1 MMKKS
6 RIFAVLAAMAIEL
19 VFFGCKAEIE
29 TEYVDKTYAEAVTFT
44 AEDAGEAGV
53 KVAMA
58 SKTEGAAIYY
68 TTDGTEPTENS
79 EKYTE
84 AVTFGKDT
92 VVKAF
97 AVKKGIE
104 NSPVSVA
111 NVSIKTKTVEVEK
124 TVEIEKVYAEA
135 VTFTAE
141 DAEEAGVKVAMASK
155 TEGAAIYYT
164 TDGTEP
170 TENSEKY
177 TEAVTFGKDTVVK
190 AFAVKEGIEN
200 SPVSVANVSIKTKT
214 ITEKI
219 YVCAKCQKEYAT
231 AQEAIDCCSEKTDT
245 TETASFS
252 VGSVV
257 KIDGLDYT
265 VVSNTIT
272 ENSGSARSVAAEI
285 GGAALTTL
293 KAIEKTKEYAEKT
306 FGKNVLLLRVAGKVV
321 VKYGTVPEFTELK
334 KNIVPAVIPNGY
346 TELDFFE
353 ETKPIDPNYFY
364 SDTFLV
370 LGKEDLTDRLGFIKE
385 QWHSKYYVNFI
396 DSENNSVA
404 FEDALKA
411 MNFVL
416 IRNYMPNQFK
426 SYDKNNLL
434 LNCYTFD
441 KDQQFVAY
449 NETFKESNYYSVN
462 KTEIPKPAF
471 IVTDSYKNNVL
482 RKKTFSL
489 MAVYGSED
497 TKCGIKYSISP
508 KTSDGNTTYK
518 VVINVGSDN
527 NVYTKTIR
535 PSEFDENG
543 KYEGGSINLES
554 EAYKTKITKNENAT
568 HYDDETLPYTAEIRQ
583 NIPVEFVLSDD
594 GAVDFGESVYNWGR
608 RWRDVIIEQNPEQAA
623 VYPYY

>member
-58 SKTEGAAIYY
+58 SKTEGAVIYY
-68 TTDGTEPTENS
+68 TTDGTEPTE
-79 EKYTE
+79 K
-84 AVTFGKDT
+84 
-92 VVKAF
+92 
-97 AVKKGIE
+97 
-104 NSPVSVA
+104 
-111 NVSIKTKTVEVEK
+111 
-124 TVEIEKVYAEA
+124 
-135 VTFTAE
+135 
-141 DAEEAGVKVAMASK
+141 
-155 TEGAAIYYT
+155 
-164 TDGTEP
+164 
-170 TENSEKY
+170 SEKY

-214 ITEKI
+214 ITEKV
-219 YVCAKCQKEYAT
+219 YVCAKCQKEYGT
-231 AQEAIDCCSEKTDT
+231 AQEAIDCEKTDT

-257 KIDGLDYT
+257 KVDGLDYI

-272 ENSGSARSVAAEI
+272 ENSGSTASVI
-285 GGAALTTL
+285 AALTTL
-293 KAIEKTKEYAEKT
+293 ESIKKTKEYAEKT
-306 FGKNVLLLRVAGKVV
+306 FGKNVLLIRVAGKVV
-321 VKYGTVPEFTELK
+321 VKHGTVPEFTELK

-346 TELDFFE
+346 SESDFFAE
-353 ETKPIDPNYFY
+353 SKETTPHYFY
-364 SDTFLV
+364 SDNFLV
-370 LGKEDLTDRLGFIKE
+370 LGKEDLTDRLGFIKG
-385 QWHSKYYVNFI
+385 QWHSKYYANFI

-411 MNFVL
+411 MNFIL
-416 IRNYMPNQFK
+416 IRNYMPNEFK

-434 LNCYTFD
+434 LNCYAFD
-441 KDQQFVAY
+441 EKQQFVEY
-449 NETFKESNYYSVN
+449 YETCKESNYYSVN
-462 KTEIPKPAF
+462 KTESPKPAF
-471 IVTDSYKNNVL
+471 IVKDIYENNVV
-482 RKKTFSL
+482 RKKTFNL

-497 TKCGIKYSISP
+497 TSSGIKYSISP
-508 KTSDGNTTYK
+508 KTSGGNTTYK
-518 VVINVGSDN
+518 VVINVGSDK

-594 GAVDFGESVYNWGR
+594 GTVDFGESVYNWGK

>member
-44 AEDAGEAGV
+44 AEDAGDAGV

-58 SKTEGAAIYY
+58 TKTEGAAIYY

-79 EKYTE
+79 ERYTE

-104 NSPVSVA
+104 NSP
-111 NVSIKTKTVEVEK
+111 I
-124 TVEIEKVYAEA
+124 
-135 VTFTAE
+135 
-141 DAEEAGVKVAMASK
+141 
-155 TEGAAIYYT
+155 
-164 TDGTEP
+164 
-170 TENSEKY
+170 
-177 TEAVTFGKDTVVK
+177 
-190 AFAVKEGIEN
+190 
-200 SPVSVANVSIKTKT
+200 SVANVSIKTKT
-214 ITEKI
+214 ITEKV
-219 YVCAKCQKEYAT
+219 YLCTKCQKEYAT

-245 TETASFS
+245 TENASFS

-257 KIDGLDYT
+257 KVDGLDYI

-272 ENSGSARSVAAEI
+272 ENSGSTASVI
-285 GGAALTTL
+285 AALTTL
-293 KAIEKTKEYAEKT
+293 ESIKKTKEYAEKN
-306 FGKNVLLLRVAGKVV
+306 FGKNVLLIRVAGKVR

-334 KNIVPAVIPNGY
+334 KNVVPAVIPNGY
-346 TELDFFE
+346 TESDFFE
-353 ETKPIDPNYFY
+353 ETKPISPHYFY
-364 SDTFLV
+364 CDTFLV

-385 QWHSKYYVNFI
+385 QWLAKYYANFI

-416 IRNYMPNQFK
+416 IRNYMPNEFK

-441 KDQQFVAY
+441 KDQQFVQY
-449 NETFKESNYYSVN
+449 YETCKESNYYSVN

-471 IVTDSYKNNVL
+471 IVKESNVW
-482 RKKTFSL
+482 RKKTFNL

-508 KTSDGNTTYK
+508 KTSGGNTTYN
-518 VVINVGSDN
+518 VVINVGSDK

-594 GAVDFGESVYNWGR
+594 GTVDFGESVYNWGR

>member
-6 RIFAVLAAMAIEL
+6 RIFAVFAAMAIEL

-29 TEYVDKTYAEAVTFT
+29 TEYVDKTYAGAVTFT
-44 AEDAGEAGV
+44 AEDAGDAGV

-68 TTDGTEPTENS
+68 TADGTEPTEKS

-92 VVKAF
+92 VLKAF

-111 NVSIKTKTVEVEK
+111 NVSIKTKT
-124 TVEIEKVYAEA
+124 
-135 VTFTAE
+135 
-141 DAEEAGVKVAMASK
+141 
-155 TEGAAIYYT
+155 
-164 TDGTEP
+164 
-170 TENSEKY
+170 
-177 TEAVTFGKDTVVK
+177 
-190 AFAVKEGIEN
+190 
-200 SPVSVANVSIKTKT
+200 
-214 ITEKI
+214 ITEKV

-231 AQEAIDCCSEKTDT
+231 AQEAIDCCSEKKDT

-306 FGKNVLLLRVAGKVV
+306 FGKNVLLIRVAGKVV
-321 VKYGTVPEFTELK
+321 VKHGTVPEFTELK

-346 TELDFFE
+346 KESDFFE
-353 ETKPIDPNYFY
+353 ESKAISSHYSY

-370 LGKEDLTDRLGFIKE
+370 LGKEDLTERLGFIKE
-385 QWHSKYYVNFI
+385 QWHLKFYANFI

-416 IRNYMPNQFK
+416 IRNYMPNEFK

-434 LNCYTFD
+434 LNCYVFNE
-441 KDQQFVAY
+441 KQQFVEY
-449 NETFKESNYYSVN
+449 YETCKESNYYSIN

-471 IVTDSYKNNVL
+471 IVNEKYENNVL
-482 RKKTFSL
+482 RKKTFNL
-489 MAVYGSED
+489 MSVYGSED
-497 TKCGIKYSISP
+497 TSCGIKYSISP
-508 KTSDGNTTYK
+508 KTSGSNTIYK
-518 VVINVGSDN
+518 VCINVGSDKD
-527 NVYTKTIR
+527 VYTKTIG
-535 PSEFDENG
+535 PSGFDENG

-594 GAVDFGESVYNWGR
+594 GTVDFGESVYNWGK
-608 RWRDVIIEQNPEQAA
+608 RWRDVIIEQKPEQAA

>member
-6 RIFAVLAAMAIEL
+6 RIFAVFAAMAIEL
-19 VFFGCKAEIE
+19 VFFGCKEEIE
-29 TEYVDKTYAEAVTFT
+29 TEYVDKTYAGAVTFT
-44 AEDAGEAGV
+44 AEDAGEEGV

-68 TTDGTEPTENS
+68 TADGTEPTEKS

-92 VVKAF
+92 VVKAV

-111 NVSIKTKTVEVEK
+111 NVSIKTKT
-124 TVEIEKVYAEA
+124 
-135 VTFTAE
+135 
-141 DAEEAGVKVAMASK
+141 
-155 TEGAAIYYT
+155 
-164 TDGTEP
+164 
-170 TENSEKY
+170 
-177 TEAVTFGKDTVVK
+177 
-190 AFAVKEGIEN
+190 
-200 SPVSVANVSIKTKT
+200 
-214 ITEKI
+214 ITEKV

-306 FGKNVLLLRVAGKVV
+306 FGKNVLLIRVAGKVV
-321 VKYGTVPEFTELK
+321 VKHGTLPEFTELK

-346 TELDFFE
+346 KESDFFE
-353 ETKPIDPNYFY
+353 ESKETTPHYFY
-364 SDTFLV
+364 SDNFLV

-385 QWHSKYYVNFI
+385 QWHSKYYANFI

-411 MNFVL
+411 MNFIL
-416 IRNYMPNQFK
+416 IRNYMPNEFK

-434 LNCYTFD
+434 LNCYAFD
-441 KDQQFVAY
+441 EKQQLVEY
-449 NETFKESNYYSVN
+449 YETCKESNYYSVN
-462 KTEIPKPAF
+462 KTENPKPAF
-471 IVTDSYKNNVL
+471 IVKDIYENNVV
-482 RKKTFSL
+482 RKKTFNL

-497 TKCGIKYSISP
+497 TSSGIKYSISP
-508 KTSDGNTTYK
+508 KTSGGNTIYK
-518 VVINVGSDN
+518 VCINVGSDK
-527 NVYTKTIR
+527 NVYTKTIG
-535 PSEFDENG
+535 PSGFDENG

-554 EAYKTKITKNENAT
+554 EDYKTKITKNENAT

-594 GAVDFGESVYNWGR
+594 GTVDFGESVYNWGK
-608 RWRDVIIEQNPEQAA
+608 RWRDVIIEQKPEQAA

>member
-6 RIFAVLAAMAIEL
+6 RMFAVLAAIAIGL
-19 VFFGCKAEIE
+19 AVFGCKTEIE

-44 AEDAGEAGV
+44 AEDAGEV
-53 KVAMA
+53 
-58 SKTEGAAIYY
+58 
-68 TTDGTEPTENS
+68 
-79 EKYTE
+79 
-84 AVTFGKDT
+84 
-92 VVKAF
+92 
-97 AVKKGIE
+97 
-104 NSPVSVA
+104 
-111 NVSIKTKTVEVEK
+111 
-124 TVEIEKVYAEA
+124 
-135 VTFTAE
+135 
-141 DAEEAGVKVAMASK
+141 GVKVAMASK

-200 SPVSVANVSIKTKT
+200 SSVSVANVSIKTKT
-214 ITEKI
+214 ITEKV

-257 KIDGLDYT
+257 KVDGLDYI

-272 ENSGSARSVAAEI
+272 ENSGSTASVI
-285 GGAALTTL
+285 AALTTL
-293 KAIEKTKEYAEKT
+293 DSIKKTKEYAEKT
-306 FGKNVLLLRVAGKVV
+306 FGKNVLLIRVAGKVA
-321 VKYGTVPEFTELK
+321 VKHGTVPEFTELK

-346 TELDFFE
+346 SESDFFAE
-353 ETKPIDPNYFY
+353 SKETTPHYFY
-364 SDTFLV
+364 SDNFLV

-385 QWHSKYYVNFI
+385 QWHSKYYANFI

-411 MNFVL
+411 MNFIL
-416 IRNYMPNQFK
+416 IRNYMPNEFK

-434 LNCYTFD
+434 LNCYAFD
-441 KDQQFVAY
+441 EKQQFVEY
-449 NETFKESNYYSVN
+449 YETCKESNYYSVN
-462 KTEIPKPAF
+462 KTESPKPAF
-471 IVTDSYKNNVL
+471 IVKDIYENNVV
-482 RKKTFSL
+482 RKKTFNL

-497 TKCGIKYSISP
+497 TSSGIKYSISP
-508 KTSDGNTTYK
+508 KTSGGNTTYK

-535 PSEFDENG
+535 PSEFDANG

-554 EAYKTKITKNENAT
+554 EAYKIKITKNENAT

-583 NIPVEFVLSDD
+583 NIPVEFVLNDD
-594 GAVDFGESVYNWGR
+594 GTVDFGESVYNWGR

>member
-53 KVAMA
+53 KVAMSTA
-58 SKTEGAAIYY
+58 TEGAAIYY
-68 TTDGTEPTENS
+68 TTDGTEPTE
-79 EKYTE
+79 K
-84 AVTFGKDT
+84 
-92 VVKAF
+92 
-97 AVKKGIE
+97 
-104 NSPVSVA
+104 
-111 NVSIKTKTVEVEK
+111 
-124 TVEIEKVYAEA
+124 
-135 VTFTAE
+135 
-141 DAEEAGVKVAMASK
+141 
-155 TEGAAIYYT
+155 
-164 TDGTEP
+164 
-170 TENSEKY
+170 SEKY

-200 SPVSVANVSIKTKT
+200 SPISVANVSIKTKT
-214 ITEKI
+214 ITEKV

-231 AQEAIDCCSEKTDT
+231 AQEAIDCEKTDT

-257 KIDGLDYT
+257 KVDGLDYT

-508 KTSDGNTTYK
+508 KTSDGNTTYN

>member
-6 RIFAVLAAMAIEL
+6 RIFAVLAAIAIGL
-19 VFFGCKAEIE
+19 AAFGCKTETE

-58 SKTEGAAIYY
+58 SKTEDAAIYY
-68 TTDGTEPTENS
+68 TTDGTEPTEKS

-92 VVKAF
+92 VVK
-97 AVKKGIE
+97 V
-104 NSPVSVA
+104 
-111 NVSIKTKTVEVEK
+111 
-124 TVEIEKVYAEA
+124 
-135 VTFTAE
+135 
-141 DAEEAGVKVAMASK
+141 
-155 TEGAAIYYT
+155 
-164 TDGTEP
+164 
-170 TENSEKY
+170 
-177 TEAVTFGKDTVVK
+177 
-190 AFAVKEGIEN
+190 FAVKEGIEN

-214 ITEKI
+214 ITEKV
-219 YVCAKCQKEYAT
+219 YVCAKCQKEYGT
-231 AQEAIDCCSEKTDT
+231 AQEAVDCCAETSDA
-245 TETASFS
+245 TESVSFN

-257 KIDGLDYT
+257 KVDGLDYT

-272 ENSGSARSVAAEI
+272 ENSGSMRSAV
-285 GGAALTTL
+285 AALTTL
-293 KAIEKTKEYAEKT
+293 KSIEKTKEYAEKT
-306 FGKNVLLLRVAGKVV
+306 FGKNVLLIRVAGKVA
-321 VKYGTVPEFTELK
+321 VKHGTVPEFTELK
-334 KNIVPAVIPNGY
+334 KNIVPAVIPEGY
-346 TELDFFE
+346 TESDFFE
-353 ETKPIDPNYFY
+353 ETKATTPHYFY

-385 QWHSKYYVNFI
+385 QWNSKYYADFI

-416 IRNYMPNQFK
+416 IRNYMPNEFK

-434 LNCYTFD
+434 LNCYVFD
-441 KDQQFVAY
+441 GKQQFVEY
-449 NETFKESNYYSVN
+449 YETRKESNYYSVN
-462 KTEIPKPAF
+462 KTETPKPAF
-471 IVTDSYKNNVL
+471 IVKDSYENNVL

-489 MAVYGSED
+489 TAIYGSEN
-497 TKCGIKYSISP
+497 TGSGIKYSISP

-527 NVYTKTIR
+527 NVYKKTIR
-535 PSEFDENG
+535 SSEFDENG

-594 GAVDFGESVYNWGR
+594 GTVDFGESVYNWGR

>member
-6 RIFAVLAAMAIEL
+6 RMFAVLAAIAIGL
-19 VFFGCKAEIE
+19 AVFGCKTEIE

-44 AEDAGEAGV
+44 AEDAGEV
-53 KVAMA
+53 
-58 SKTEGAAIYY
+58 
-68 TTDGTEPTENS
+68 
-79 EKYTE
+79 
-84 AVTFGKDT
+84 
-92 VVKAF
+92 
-97 AVKKGIE
+97 
-104 NSPVSVA
+104 
-111 NVSIKTKTVEVEK
+111 
-124 TVEIEKVYAEA
+124 
-135 VTFTAE
+135 
-141 DAEEAGVKVAMASK
+141 GVKVAMASK

-214 ITEKI
+214 ITEKV

-257 KIDGLDYT
+257 KVDGLDYI

-272 ENSGSARSVAAEI
+272 ENSGSTASVI
-285 GGAALTTL
+285 AALTTL
-293 KAIEKTKEYAEKT
+293 DSIKKTKEYAEKT
-306 FGKNVLLLRVAGKVV
+306 FGKNVLLIRVAGKVA
-321 VKYGTVPEFTELK
+321 VKHGTVPEFTELK

-346 TELDFFE
+346 SESDFFAE
-353 ETKPIDPNYFY
+353 SKETTPHYFY
-364 SDTFLV
+364 SDNFLV

-385 QWHSKYYVNFI
+385 QWHSKYYANFI

-411 MNFVL
+411 MNFIL
-416 IRNYMPNQFK
+416 IRNYMPNEFK

-434 LNCYTFD
+434 LNCYAFD
-441 KDQQFVAY
+441 EKQQFVEY
-449 NETFKESNYYSVN
+449 YETCKESNYYSVN
-462 KTEIPKPAF
+462 KTESPKPAF
-471 IVTDSYKNNVL
+471 IVKDIYENNVV
-482 RKKTFSL
+482 RKKTFNL

-497 TKCGIKYSISP
+497 TSSGIKYSISP
-508 KTSDGNTTYK
+508 KTSGGNTTYK

-535 PSEFDENG
+535 PSEFDANG

-554 EAYKTKITKNENAT
+554 EAYKIKITKNENAT

-583 NIPVEFVLSDD
+583 NIPVEFVLNDD
-594 GAVDFGESVYNWGR
+594 GTVDFGESVYNWGR
-608 RWRDVIIEQNPEQAA
+608 RWRDVIIEHNPEQAA

>member
-6 RIFAVLAAMAIEL
+6 RMFAVLSAIAIGL
-19 VFFGCKAEIE
+19 AVFGCKTEIE

-44 AEDAGEAGV
+44 AEDAGE
-53 KVAMA
+53 
-58 SKTEGAAIYY
+58 
-68 TTDGTEPTENS
+68 D
-79 EKYTE
+79 
-84 AVTFGKDT
+84 
-92 VVKAF
+92 
-97 AVKKGIE
+97 
-104 NSPVSVA
+104 
-111 NVSIKTKTVEVEK
+111 
-124 TVEIEKVYAEA
+124 
-135 VTFTAE
+135 
-141 DAEEAGVKVAMASK
+141 GVKVAMASK

-214 ITEKI
+214 ITEKV
-219 YVCAKCQKEYAT
+219 YVCAKCQKEYGT
-231 AQEAIDCCSEKTDT
+231 AQEAIDCEKTDT

-272 ENSGSARSVAAEI
+272 ENSGSARSVVAEI
-285 GGAALTTL
+285 GGAAFTTL

-306 FGKNVLLLRVAGKVV
+306 FGKNVLLIRVAGKVV

-346 TELDFFE
+346 TESDFFE
-353 ETKPIDPNYFY
+353 ESKAITPHYSY

-385 QWHSKYYVNFI
+385 QWLAKYYANFI

-411 MNFVL
+411 MSFVL
-416 IRNYMPNQFK
+416 IRNYMPNEFK

-441 KDQQFVAY
+441 KDQQFVQY
-449 NETFKESNYYSVN
+449 YKTCKESNYYSVN

-471 IVTDSYKNNVL
+471 IVTDSNVW
-482 RKKTFSL
+482 RKKTFNL

-497 TKCGIKYSISP
+497 TSCGIKYSISP
-508 KTSDGNTTYK
+508 KTSGGNTTYK
-518 VVINVGSDN
+518 IVINVGSDK

-554 EAYKTKITKNENAT
+554 EAYKIKITKNENAT

-594 GAVDFGESVYNWGR
+594 GTVDFGESVYNWGR

>member
-6 RIFAVLAAMAIEL
+6 RIFAVLAAMAIGL

-29 TEYVDKTYAEAVTFT
+29 TEYVDKTYTEAVTFT

-58 SKTEGAAIYY
+58 TKTEGAAIYY
-68 TTDGTEPTENS
+68 TTDGTEPTEKS

-92 VVKAF
+92 VVKAV
-97 AVKKGIE
+97 AVKEGIE
-104 NSPVSVA
+104 NSPISVA

-141 DAEEAGVKVAMASK
+141 DAGDAGVKVAMATK

-170 TENSEKY
+170 TEKSEKY

-214 ITEKI
+214 ITEKV

-231 AQEAIDCCSEKTDT
+231 AQEAIDCEKTDT

-257 KIDGLDYT
+257 KVDGLDYI

-272 ENSGSARSVAAEI
+272 ENSGSTASVI
-285 GGAALTTL
+285 AALTTL
-293 KAIEKTKEYAEKT
+293 ESIKKTKEYAEKT
-306 FGKNVLLLRVAGKVV
+306 FGKNVLLIRVAGKVV
-321 VKYGTVPEFTELK
+321 VKHGTVPEFTELK

-346 TELDFFE
+346 SESDFFAE
-353 ETKPIDPNYFY
+353 SKETTPHYFY
-364 SDTFLV
+364 SDNFLV

-385 QWHSKYYVNFI
+385 QWHSKYYANFI
-396 DSENNSVA
+396 DLENNSVA

-411 MNFVL
+411 MNFIL
-416 IRNYMPNQFK
+416 IRNYMPNEFK

-434 LNCYTFD
+434 LNCYAFD
-441 KDQQFVAY
+441 EKQQFVEY
-449 NETFKESNYYSVN
+449 YETCKESNYYSVN
-462 KTEIPKPAF
+462 KTESPKPAF
-471 IVTDSYKNNVL
+471 IVKDIYENNVV
-482 RKKTFSL
+482 RKKTFNL

-497 TKCGIKYSISP
+497 TSSGIKYSIFP
-508 KTSDGNTTYK
+508 KNSGGNTTYK
-518 VVINVGSDN
+518 VVINVGSDK

-535 PSEFDENG
+535 PSDFDENG
-543 KYEGGSINLES
+543 KYECGSINLES

-594 GAVDFGESVYNWGR
+594 GTVDFGESVYNWGK

>member
-44 AEDAGEAGV
+44 AEDAGEEGV

-68 TTDGTEPTENS
+68 TADGTEPTENS

-92 VVKAF
+92 VLKAF

-111 NVSIKTKTVEVEK
+111 NVSIKTKT
-124 TVEIEKVYAEA
+124 
-135 VTFTAE
+135 
-141 DAEEAGVKVAMASK
+141 
-155 TEGAAIYYT
+155 
-164 TDGTEP
+164 
-170 TENSEKY
+170 
-177 TEAVTFGKDTVVK
+177 
-190 AFAVKEGIEN
+190 
-200 SPVSVANVSIKTKT
+200 
-214 ITEKI
+214 ITEKV

-231 AQEAIDCCSEKTDT
+231 AQEAIDCEKTDT

-257 KIDGLDYT
+257 KVDGLDYT

-272 ENSGSARSVAAEI
+272 ENSGSARSMVAEI

-346 TELDFFE
+346 TESDFFE
-353 ETKPIDPNYFY
+353 ESKAISPQYSY

-385 QWHSKYYVNFI
+385 QWLSKYYANFI

-416 IRNYMPNQFK
+416 IRNYMPNEFK

-441 KDQQFVAY
+441 KDQQFEQY
-449 NETFKESNYYSVN
+449 YETCKESNYYSVN

-471 IVTDSYKNNVL
+471 IVKDSYENSVI
-482 RKKTFSL
+482 KKTFNL
-489 MAVYGSED
+489 MAVYGSEN
-497 TKCGIKYSISP
+497 TKGGIKYSISP
-508 KTSDGNTTYK
+508 KTSGGNTTYK
-518 VVINVGSDN
+518 VVINVGSDK
-527 NVYTKTIR
+527 NVYKKTIR
-535 PSEFDENG
+535 PSDFDENG

-594 GAVDFGESVYNWGR
+594 GTVDFGESGYNWGK

>member
-58 SKTEGAAIYY
+58 SKTEGVAIYY

-79 EKYTE
+79 KKYTE
-84 AVTFGKDT
+84 AVTFDKDT
-92 VVKAF
+92 VVKA
-97 AVKKGIE
+97 V
-104 NSPVSVA
+104 
-111 NVSIKTKTVEVEK
+111 
-124 TVEIEKVYAEA
+124 
-135 VTFTAE
+135 
-141 DAEEAGVKVAMASK
+141 
-155 TEGAAIYYT
+155 
-164 TDGTEP
+164 
-170 TENSEKY
+170 
-177 TEAVTFGKDTVVK
+177 
-190 AFAVKEGIEN
+190 AVKEGIEN

-214 ITEKI
+214 ITEKV

-272 ENSGSARSVAAEI
+272 ENSGSARSVVAEI

-306 FGKNVLLLRVAGKVV
+306 FGKNVLLIRVAGKIV
-321 VKYGTVPEFTELK
+321 VKHGTLPEFTELK

-346 TELDFFE
+346 SESDFFE
-353 ETKPIDPNYFY
+353 ESKETTPHYFY

-385 QWHSKYYVNFI
+385 QWHSKYYANFI

-416 IRNYMPNQFK
+416 IRNYMPNEFK
-426 SYDKNNLL
+426 SYDKTVKELYGLL
-434 LNCYTFD
+434 
-441 KDQQFVAY
+441 KDAAREQHGQNTSTIQKLRSEDNTKIY
-449 NETFKESNYYSVN
+449 
-462 KTEIPKPAF
+462 IQKPAPNRLCLNIRRSVKQPRLSGMLVELSLQVDGSCRTF
-471 IVTDSYKNNVL
+471 IYTRNGDDMPKILSPEMKETLVFLGPEVWDEIVTDYKN
-482 RKKTFSL
+482 RR
-489 MAVYGSED
+489 YG
-497 TKCGIKYSISP
+497 
-508 KTSDGNTTYK
+508 
-518 VVINVGSDN
+518 
-527 NVYTKTIR
+527 R
-535 PSEFDENG
+535 
-543 KYEGGSINLES
+543 
-554 EAYKTKITKNENAT
+554 
-568 HYDDETLPYTAEIRQ
+568 
-583 NIPVEFVLSDD
+583 
-594 GAVDFGESVYNWGR
+594 
-608 RWRDVIIEQNPEQAA
+608 
-623 VYPYY
+623 

>member
-6 RIFAVLAAMAIEL
+6 RIFAVLAAMAIAIEL

-44 AEDAGEAGV
+44 AEYAGEAGV

-68 TTDGTEPTENS
+68 T
-79 EKYTE
+79 
-84 AVTFGKDT
+84 A
-92 VVKAF
+92 
-97 AVKKGIE
+97 
-104 NSPVSVA
+104 
-111 NVSIKTKTVEVEK
+111 
-124 TVEIEKVYAEA
+124 
-135 VTFTAE
+135 
-141 DAEEAGVKVAMASK
+141 
-155 TEGAAIYYT
+155 
-164 TDGTEP
+164 DGTEP

-219 YVCAKCQKEYAT
+219 YVCAKCQKEYGT
-231 AQEAIDCCSEKTDT
+231 AQEAIDCEKTDT

-346 TELDFFE
+346 TESDFFE
-353 ETKPIDPNYFY
+353 ESKVISPQYSY

-385 QWHSKYYVNFI
+385 QWLSKYYANFI

-411 MNFVL
+411 MNFIL
-416 IRNYMPNQFK
+416 IRNYMPNEFK

-434 LNCYTFD
+434 LNCYAFD
-441 KDQQFVAY
+441 EKQQFV
-449 NETFKESNYYSVN
+449 EYY
-462 KTEIPKPAF
+462 
-471 IVTDSYKNNVL
+471 Y
-482 RKKTFSL
+482 
-489 MAVYGSED
+489 ED
-497 TKCGIKYSISP
+497 TI
-508 KTSDGNTTYK
+508 
-518 VVINVGSDN
+518 
-527 NVYTKTIR
+527 
-535 PSEFDENG
+535 
-543 KYEGGSINLES
+543 
-554 EAYKTKITKNENAT
+554 
-568 HYDDETLPYTAEIRQ
+568 
-583 NIPVEFVLSDD
+583 
-594 GAVDFGESVYNWGR
+594 
-608 RWRDVIIEQNPEQAA
+608 
-623 VYPYY
+623 

>member
-68 TTDGTEPTENS
+68 TADGTEPTEKS

-92 VVKAF
+92 VVKAV
-97 AVKKGIE
+97 AVKEGIE
-104 NSPVSVA
+104 NSPISVA

-141 DAEEAGVKVAMASK
+141 DAGEAGVKVAMASK

-164 TDGTEP
+164 ADGTEP

-177 TEAVTFGKDTVVK
+177 TEAVTFGKDTVLK
-190 AFAVKEGIEN
+190 AFAVKKGIEN

-214 ITEKI
+214 ITEKV

-231 AQEAIDCCSEKTDT
+231 AQEAIDCEKTDT

-257 KIDGLDYT
+257 KVDGLDYI

-272 ENSGSARSVAAEI
+272 ENSGSTASVI
-285 GGAALTTL
+285 AALTTL
-293 KAIEKTKEYAEKT
+293 ESIKKTKEYAEKT
-306 FGKNVLLLRVAGKVV
+306 FGKNVLLIRVAGKVV
-321 VKYGTVPEFTELK
+321 VKHGTVPEFTELK

-346 TELDFFE
+346 SESDFFAE
-353 ETKPIDPNYFY
+353 SKETTPHYFY
-364 SDTFLV
+364 SDNFLV

-385 QWHSKYYVNFI
+385 QWHSKYYANFI

-411 MNFVL
+411 MNFIL
-416 IRNYMPNQFK
+416 IRNYMPNEFK

-434 LNCYTFD
+434 LNCYAFD
-441 KDQQFVAY
+441 EKQQFVEY
-449 NETFKESNYYSVN
+449 YETCKESNYYSVN
-462 KTEIPKPAF
+462 KTESPKPAF
-471 IVTDSYKNNVL
+471 IVKDIYENNVV
-482 RKKTFSL
+482 RKKTFNL

-497 TKCGIKYSISP
+497 TSSGIKYSIFP
-508 KTSDGNTTYK
+508 KTSGGNTTYK
-518 VVINVGSDN
+518 VVINVGSDK

-535 PSEFDENG
+535 PSDFDENG

-594 GAVDFGESVYNWGR
+594 GTVDFGESVYNWGK

>member
-6 RIFAVLAAMAIEL
+6 RMFAVLSAIAIGL
-19 VFFGCKAEIE
+19 AVFGCKTEIE

-44 AEDAGEAGV
+44 AEDAGE
-53 KVAMA
+53 
-58 SKTEGAAIYY
+58 
-68 TTDGTEPTENS
+68 D
-79 EKYTE
+79 
-84 AVTFGKDT
+84 
-92 VVKAF
+92 
-97 AVKKGIE
+97 
-104 NSPVSVA
+104 
-111 NVSIKTKTVEVEK
+111 
-124 TVEIEKVYAEA
+124 
-135 VTFTAE
+135 
-141 DAEEAGVKVAMASK
+141 GVKVAMASK

-214 ITEKI
+214 ITEKV
-219 YVCAKCQKEYAT
+219 YVCAKCQKEYGT
-231 AQEAIDCCSEKTDT
+231 AQEAIDCEKTDT

-272 ENSGSARSVAAEI
+272 ENSGSARSVVAEI
-285 GGAALTTL
+285 GGAAFTTL

-306 FGKNVLLLRVAGKVV
+306 FGKNVLLIRVAGKVV

-346 TELDFFE
+346 TESDFFE
-353 ETKPIDPNYFY
+353 ESKAITPHYSY

-385 QWHSKYYVNFI
+385 QWLAKYYANFI

-411 MNFVL
+411 MSFVL
-416 IRNYMPNQFK
+416 IRNYMPNEFK

-441 KDQQFVAY
+441 KDQQFVQY
-449 NETFKESNYYSVN
+449 YKTCKESNYYSVN

-471 IVTDSYKNNVL
+471 IVTDSNVW
-482 RKKTFSL
+482 RKKTFNL

-497 TKCGIKYSISP
+497 TSCGIKYSISP
-508 KTSDGNTTYK
+508 KTSGGNTTYK
-518 VVINVGSDN
+518 IVINVGSDK

-543 KYEGGSINLES
+543 KYEGGSIKLES
-554 EAYKTKITKNENAT
+554 EAYKIKITKNENAT

-594 GAVDFGESVYNWGR
+594 GTVDFGESVYNWGR

>member
-6 RIFAVLAAMAIEL
+6 RIFAVFAAMAIEL

-29 TEYVDKTYAEAVTFT
+29 TEYVDKTYAGAVTFT
-44 AEDAGEAGV
+44 AEDAGDAGV

-68 TTDGTEPTENS
+68 TADGTEPTEKS

-92 VVKAF
+92 VLKAF

-111 NVSIKTKTVEVEK
+111 NVSIKTKT
-124 TVEIEKVYAEA
+124 
-135 VTFTAE
+135 
-141 DAEEAGVKVAMASK
+141 
-155 TEGAAIYYT
+155 
-164 TDGTEP
+164 
-170 TENSEKY
+170 
-177 TEAVTFGKDTVVK
+177 
-190 AFAVKEGIEN
+190 
-200 SPVSVANVSIKTKT
+200 
-214 ITEKI
+214 ITEKV

-231 AQEAIDCCSEKTDT
+231 AQEAIDCCSEKKDT

-306 FGKNVLLLRVAGKVV
+306 FGKNVLLIRVAGKVV
-321 VKYGTVPEFTELK
+321 VKHGTVPEFTELK

-346 TELDFFE
+346 KESDFFE
-353 ETKPIDPNYFY
+353 ESKAISSHYSY

-370 LGKEDLTDRLGFIKE
+370 LGKEDLTERLGFIKE
-385 QWHSKYYVNFI
+385 QWHLKFYANFI

-416 IRNYMPNQFK
+416 IRNYMPNEFK

-434 LNCYTFD
+434 LNCYVFNE
-441 KDQQFVAY
+441 KQQFVEY
-449 NETFKESNYYSVN
+449 YETCKESNY
-462 KTEIPKPAF
+462 
-471 IVTDSYKNNVL
+471 
-482 RKKTFSL
+482 
-489 MAVYGSED
+489 
-497 TKCGIKYSISP
+497 
-508 KTSDGNTTYK
+508 
-518 VVINVGSDN
+518 
-527 NVYTKTIR
+527 
-535 PSEFDENG
+535 
-543 KYEGGSINLES
+543 
-554 EAYKTKITKNENAT
+554 
-568 HYDDETLPYTAEIRQ
+568 
-583 NIPVEFVLSDD
+583 
-594 GAVDFGESVYNWGR
+594 
-608 RWRDVIIEQNPEQAA
+608 
-623 VYPYY
+623 

>member
-19 VFFGCKAEIE
+19 VFFGCKEEIE
-29 TEYVDKTYAEAVTFT
+29 TEYVDKTYAGAVTFT
-44 AEDAGEAGV
+44 AEDAGEEGV

-68 TTDGTEPTENS
+68 TADGTEPTEKS

-84 AVTFGKDT
+84 AVTFDKDT
-92 VVKAF
+92 VVKA
-97 AVKKGIE
+97 V
-104 NSPVSVA
+104 
-111 NVSIKTKTVEVEK
+111 
-124 TVEIEKVYAEA
+124 
-135 VTFTAE
+135 
-141 DAEEAGVKVAMASK
+141 
-155 TEGAAIYYT
+155 
-164 TDGTEP
+164 
-170 TENSEKY
+170 
-177 TEAVTFGKDTVVK
+177 
-190 AFAVKEGIEN
+190 AVKEGIEN

-214 ITEKI
+214 ITEKV

-306 FGKNVLLLRVAGKVV
+306 FGKNVLLIRVAGKVV

-346 TELDFFE
+346 TESDFFE
-353 ETKPIDPNYFY
+353 ESKVISPHYFY
-364 SDTFLV
+364 SDNFLV

-385 QWHSKYYVNFI
+385 QWLAKYYANFI

-416 IRNYMPNQFK
+416 IRNYMPNEFK

-434 LNCYTFD
+434 LNCYAFD
-441 KDQQFVAY
+441 EKQQLVEY
-449 NETFKESNYYSVN
+449 YETCKESNYYSVN
-462 KTEIPKPAF
+462 KTENPKPAF
-471 IVTDSYKNNVL
+471 IVKDIYENNVV
-482 RKKTFSL
+482 RKKTFNL

-497 TKCGIKYSISP
+497 TSSGIKYSIFPSG
-508 KTSDGNTTYK
+508 GNTIYK
-518 VVINVGSDN
+518 VCINVGSDK

-554 EAYKTKITKNENAT
+554 EDYKTKITKNENAT

-594 GAVDFGESVYNWGR
+594 GTVDFGESVYNWGK